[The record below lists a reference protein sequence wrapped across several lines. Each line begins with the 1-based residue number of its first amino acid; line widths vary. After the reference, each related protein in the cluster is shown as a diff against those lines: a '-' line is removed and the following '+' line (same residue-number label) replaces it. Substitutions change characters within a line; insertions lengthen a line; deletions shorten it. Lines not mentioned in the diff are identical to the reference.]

1 MERNGWRQVINRY
14 FRAIALLLMICLL
27 PGVAC
32 AEYVGST
39 PDNGVYLVQS
49 QAHTCTLISA
59 TMMLRNYAYMKDNF
73 YEHVTESAVR
83 SNGWNNL
90 GLLWDFNV
98 GSVNV
103 QVSHDIR
110 TVADKKQYLIDRLTE
125 HKEGIVIYDANA
137 PHAIYLFGY
146 DEETDIFYCA
156 DTTTDIAGKAIPLV
170 FSILPGESQEEK
182 IATLDRIWYVAP
194 HGTGI

>member
-59 TMMLRNYAYMKDNF
+59 TMMLRNYAYMKDSF
-73 YEHVTESAVR
+73 YEHVVR
-83 SNGWNNL
+83 S
-90 GLLWDFNV
+90 
-98 GSVNV
+98 
-103 QVSHDIR
+103 
-110 TVADKKQYLIDRLTE
+110 
-125 HKEGIVIYDANA
+125 
-137 PHAIYLFGY
+137 
-146 DEETDIFYCA
+146 ETDLKEIRQYI
-156 DTTTDIAGKAIPLV
+156 TRNPLK
-170 FSILPGESQEEK
+170 STIDP
-182 IATLDRIWYVAP
+182 
-194 HGTGI
+194 

>member
-1 MERNGWRQVINRY
+1 MINGLKRM
-14 FRAIALLLMICLL
+14 AALLVL
-27 PGVAC
+27 AC
-32 AEYVGST
+32 FMMFSAAQAEYVGSV
-39 PDNGVYLVQS
+39 PDQGVYLVQS

-59 TMMLRNYAYMKDNF
+59 TMMLRNYAYLKDSI

-110 TVADKKQYLIDRLTE
+110 DVADKKQYLIDCLGQHE
-125 HKEGIVIYDANA
+125 EGIVIYDANA

-156 DTTTDIAGKAIPLV
+156 DTTTKIAGKAIPMV

-194 HGTGI
+194 RAIEA

>member
-1 MERNGWRQVINRY
+1 M
-14 FRAIALLLMICLL
+14 LLLVCFFMI
-27 PGVAC
+27 PAN

-39 PDNGVYLVQS
+39 PDEGVYLVQS

-59 TMMLRNYAYMKDNF
+59 TMMLRNYSYLKDSF

-83 SNGWNNL
+83 SYGWNSR
-90 GLLWDFNV
+90 GLLWDFSI

-110 TVADKKQYLIDRLTE
+110 TVPDKKQYLIDCLE
-125 HKEGIVIYDANA
+125 KYEEGIVIYDANA

-156 DTTTDIAGKAIPLV
+156 DTTTDVAGKAIPLA
-170 FSILPGESQEEK
+170 FSILRGDTQEEK
-182 IATLDRIWYVAP
+182 IATLDRIWHVMPKGEAA
-194 HGTGI
+194 